1 MNSNRIGNSELVV
14 SEICLGTMTFGEQN
28 TESEAH
34 EQLDY
39 ATANEVNFI
48 DTAEMY
54 PVPAMEETFTK
65 TETIIGNWLE
75 KRGRRDE
82 RPAYTSLYRFL
93 LETRVAAELD
103 AVGFSNPLVCSTH
116 REPSLYL

>member
-39 ATANEVNFI
+39 ATANGVNFI
-48 DTAEMY
+48 DAAEMY
-54 PVPAMEETFTK
+54 PVPPRAET
-65 TETIIGNWLE
+65 GALGASWGL
-75 KRGRRDE
+75 RGPLMGFGGVVGACLRRRRKKDE
-82 RPAYTSLYRFL
+82 NHLM
-93 LETRVAAELD
+93 
-103 AVGFSNPLVCSTH
+103 AV
-116 REPSLYL
+116 